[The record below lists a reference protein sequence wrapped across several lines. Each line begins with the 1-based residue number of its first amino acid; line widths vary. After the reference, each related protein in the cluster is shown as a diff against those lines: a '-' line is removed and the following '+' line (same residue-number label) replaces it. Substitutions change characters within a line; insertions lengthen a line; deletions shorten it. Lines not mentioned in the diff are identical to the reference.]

1 MIINGRFMHSEP
13 GGFRRYAL
21 EVSRRLPDAKVETP
35 PKCLARGAA
44 GKIWEQTALL
54 SKAKDD
60 VLWSPVGSGPI
71 RHKRHMV
78 TIHDVASFR
87 NDGAVGGRFAVAQRW
102 LVPALVDAAEVVIVD
117 SQAVADEL
125 TKRFKVSSGRMS
137 VVAPGISDV
146 FREIAYMSR
155 ADARVEFGPERLG
168 ATGERPLIGGLVSSI
183 PRKNSAAVV
192 EALSTLVVSDEA
204 DAVVAGWDGPTRV
217 FGRHQRH
224 SSPLVVDLGVLTER
238 ELALFYRCL
247 DVFVWLPHYEGF
259 GLPIVE
265 CASVGTPVVCT
276 PMPAAVE
283 QVGQDVA
290 MVRDGEEAV
299 SAVRRLLADQS
310 VTADMAERAAAA
322 VADLTWDSTASG
334 ILAAAT
340 SIKQATR

>member
-1 MIINGRFMHSEP
+1 VIINGRFIHAEP

-21 EVSRRLPDAKVETP
+21 EVSRRLPDAKVESP
-35 PKCLARGAA
+35 PKRLARGAA

-54 SKAKDD
+54 AKAKDD

-71 RHKRHMV
+71 RHKHHIV

-87 NDGAVGGRFAVAQRW
+87 NDGAVGGRFAAAQRR
-102 LVPALVDAAEVVIVD
+102 LVPALVDASQMVVVD
-117 SQAVADEL
+117 SEAVATDL
-125 TKRFKVSSGRMS
+125 TERFKVSSDRML
-137 VVAPGISDV
+137 VVAPGISDA
-146 FREIAYMSR
+146 FREVAHMSR
-155 ADARVEFGPERLG
+155 TDARAEFGPERLG
-168 ATGERPLIGGLVSSI
+168 VNGQRPLIGGLVSSI
-183 PRKNSAAVV
+183 PRKNSGAVV

-217 FGRHQRH
+217 FGRHERPT
-224 SSPLVVDLGVLTER
+224 SPLVVDLGALTER

-265 CASVGTPVVCT
+265 CASAGTPVVCT

-283 QVGQDVA
+283 HVGQDVA
-290 MVRDGEEAV
+290 MARDAEEAV

-310 VTADMAERAAAA
+310 AAADMAGRAAAA

-340 SIKQATR
+340 SIKEMTP